1 MYLLL
6 DMLSAI
12 GGAAV
17 MFSLTLGLGAGLAAR
32 PVAPAAS
39 TSTAAPAAVADS
51 GFAGRLVAALERAGP
66 AAARHGVAL
75 AFAAEPGLA
84 PRLPEAVLDSALD
97 ALLEGAI
104 AAAPAGKV
112 LLTAS
117 RRGGTVT
124 VAVADDGAG
133 FDVAARRAA
142 LRPTEAAV
150 ALQGGRIELVGTAG
164 EGGTVRL
171 LLPVPMAQPAAARAA
186 RAPAAEPPVAAPARE
201 TVAGSA

>member
-17 MFSLTLGLGAGLAAR
+17 ISSLALGLGAGLGARAVVPAPSTPAAAR
-32 PVAPAAS
+32 
-39 TSTAAPAAVADS
+39 AAVAQS
-51 GFAGRLVAALERAGP
+51 GFAGRLAAALKRAGP

-84 PRLPEAVLDSALD
+84 PRLPETVLDSALD

-124 VAVADDGAG
+124 VAVADDGEG

-150 ALQGGRIELVGTAG
+150 ALQGGRIELVGVAG

-186 RAPAAEPPVAAPARE
+186 RASAAERPVAAPPRE
-201 TVAGSA
+201 TVTSSA

>member
-12 GGAAV
+12 GGAALI
-17 MFSLTLGLGAGLAAR
+17 FSLALGLAAGLGAQAM
-32 PVAPAAS
+32 APAAS
-39 TSTAAPAAVADS
+39 TPVARAAVAES
-51 GFAGRLVAALERAGP
+51 GFAGRMAAALERVGP
-66 AAARHGVAL
+66 VAARHGVAL

-97 ALLEGAI
+97 ALLAGAI

-124 VAVADDGAG
+124 VAVVDDGAG
-133 FDVAARRAA
+133 FDLAARRAA

-150 ALQGGRIELVGTAG
+150 ALQGGRIELAGTVG

-171 LLPVPMAQPAAARAA
+171 LLPVPMVQQVAARAA
-186 RAPAAEPPVAAPARE
+186 HASAAQPPAAAPARE
-201 TVAGSA
+201 TVSNSA